1 MKLAALC
8 LLLTC
13 LVCPAQ
19 AVDMTRPAHWQVTV
33 QDAAGRAL
41 PDVSVTLNAQAVP
54 LNAAGQ
60 AAGES
65 RAPEPAADIFWNAP
79 LHITKPGFLPYDG
92 SFSFFP
98 GARMERRVTLYPART
113 TRVSVRGPHGEVIAG
128 VRVLL
133 HYETNGMEYQSDNEG
148 PTGFAVAPP
157 GRTDAQGDF
166 VFTHPPLDSGF
177 LFLVGGF
184 GRPRF
189 SQSYPDAAR
198 VMATLTPEQM
208 AAASPAR
215 PMRLKLLT
223 PDGKPATGWRVGP
236 DAHIVS
242 RWAMTGGLNGPWHHL
257 YQTEPPL
264 TVGADG
270 AAVFSQSE
278 DHLIV
283 FSPEGAPLLYPL
295 HPATWPKG
303 QHRVT
308 LRLPA
313 VRQMQSGQVRNPD
326 GTPAANLT
334 VSVQDA
340 VTAGVLWDVRATA
353 PAGTVRT
360 DAEGRFAVPQY
371 FGIHYTYTA
380 KDATH
385 YTYDLSTADGLVAH
399 FSPVVSTLMK
409 PADYKEVAVAVHD
422 EQGRPLPKLT
432 VSANASGGGFVSVYP
447 DAAGLHLF
455 VPNAVSGVT
464 LETKEQNWKPLTKT
478 LALPGTGDRH
488 FTLTIPQAL
497 HLKPL
502 TGVVLAPD
510 GSPVSGASLSLLRV
524 NPNPGV
530 FNQDYAGFSTKTD
543 AQGRF
548 AFAAAPDAGEINLYR
563 FGPDDQPNLPGWTDT
578 PQITPLARDM
588 TVRLQPVGSVLAHL
602 PLSVTALPD
611 RVYLQGKDYHSP
623 HFDGAAHTLHWSALP
638 PGKYVL
644 SVGDKGTDKPL
655 QTVIVRP
662 KLQTAIDLRSQA
674 AAFPPTYVPTVISVN
689 VHSSPDGTPV
699 SGAVVTLW
707 TDQMGKSDYDAAL
720 PADLSDENGEV
731 RLPLGIGQEGVA
743 VAHVPGL
750 FIGWDGITG
759 AVGTSSSFG
768 LSPAKTLAVHLPALT
783 LTDGKVPYETR
794 RVWVRPMDPQGSG
807 GEAIFAVLGF
817 GKANAAS
824 HFPLLPDMPGTWLAE
839 DLPPGQYHLSVEG
852 EVTLPETG
860 PAVVDVGPPNPQ

>member
-1 MKLAALC
+1 MKLVVLC
-8 LLLTC
+8 LLLAFS
-13 LVCPAQ
+13 VCPAQ
-19 AVDMTRPAHWQVTV
+19 AVDMSRPAHWQVTV
-33 QDAAGRAL
+33 QDAAGHAL

-60 AAGES
+60 ASGES

-92 SFSFFP
+92 SFAFFP
-98 GARMERRVTLYPART
+98 GAQMEQRVTLYPART

-133 HYETNGMEYQSDNEG
+133 HYETNGVEYNSDNEG

-184 GRPRF
+184 GRLRF

-198 VMATLTPEQM
+198 VTATLTPEQM

-242 RWAMTGGLNGPWHHL
+242 RWAMTGGLNGPLHHV

-270 AAVFSQSE
+270 VAAFSQSE
-278 DHLIV
+278 DALIV

-295 HPATWPKG
+295 HPATWPAG

-313 VRQMQSGQVRNPD
+313 VRRMETGQVKNPD
-326 GTPAANLT
+326 GTPAANVA
-334 VSVQDA
+334 VSMKDA
-340 VTAGVLWDVRATA
+340 VTAGFLWEVRRTA

-371 FGIHYTYTA
+371 FG
-380 KDATH
+380 TH
-385 YTYDLSTADGLVAH
+385 YTYLAKEADRSAYDLSTDDGSVLKSYVA
-399 FSPVVSTLMK
+399 SETKNPG
-409 PADYKEVAVAVHD
+409 DYKELTLTVKD
-422 EQGRPLPKLT
+422 EQGHPLPKLT
-432 VSANASGGGFVSVYP
+432 ASAEIAVNDTLSPAS
-447 DAAGLHLF
+447 DADGLHFF
-455 VPNAVSGVT
+455 VPNAVQTVT
-464 LETKEQNWKPLTKT
+464 LQTQAQDWKPLSKA
-478 LALPGTGDRH
+478 LALPGTVDRH
-488 FTLTIPQAL
+488 FALTIPQTL

-502 TGVVLAPD
+502 TGVLLAPD
-510 GSPVSGASLSLLRV
+510 GSPVSGATLDLLGV
-524 NPNPGV
+524 NPRPAAS
-530 FNQDYAGFSTKTD
+530 NQEYTPFSTKTD

-548 AFAAAPDAGEINLYR
+548 AFAAAPDTGEIKLYR
-563 FGPDDQPNLPGWTDT
+563 FGPDDQPNLPGWTNPPPIT
-578 PQITPLARDM
+578 PQAREM
-588 TVRLQPVGSVLAHL
+588 TVRLKPVGSVLARL
-602 PLSVTALPD
+602 PLSVTAQPD
-611 RVYLQGKDYHSP
+611 RVYLQGKDYYSP
-623 HFDGAAHTLHWSALP
+623 RFDGAAHTLHWSALP

-644 SVGDKGTDKPL
+644 SVGDKGVEKPL
-655 QTVIVRP
+655 QTVTVRP
-662 KLQTAIDLRSQA
+662 NQETAVDLRSQA
-674 AAFPPTYVPTVISVN
+674 AAFPATYVPTVISVN
-689 VHSSPDGTPV
+689 VHSGPDGTPV

-720 PADLSDENGEV
+720 PADLSDENGDV

-759 AVGTSSSFG
+759 AVGKSSSFG
-768 LSPAKTLAVHLPALT
+768 LSPAKTLAVHLAALP
-783 LTDGKVPYETR
+783 LKDGKAPYETR
-794 RVWVRPMDPQGSG
+794 QVWVRPAEPLGNG
-807 GEAIFAVLGF
+807 GAAIFPVLGF

-824 HFPLLPDMPGTWLAE
+824 HFQLSLDTPGTWLAE
-839 DLPPGQYHLSVEG
+839 DLPPGEYHLTMEG